1 MTYFDRYEM
10 RNGTTYVYKYNT
22 VTCKETEYELCE
34 EVKVVRRRR
43 QMYKKNSPIV
53 VDVCIK
59 DSNESVTLED
69 IPRSTLVKTPVDYF
83 SDFGLTISNLKEY
96 DVTLGEI
103 LQDTEKAVPMQYEYN
118 KLGYIVHSK
127 KLYYA
132 ANSIYPV
139 NTSLCLKD
147 GIATQSMGTFDS
159 WRDALLPYIE
169 ENPKLQLALAIAASA
184 PVLKL
189 LQYCNVMHES
199 MLFAFVGASSTAK
212 TMSMSLG
219 CSVFGK
225 PTVGDGMIDTM
236 VDTENYFFSQLA
248 KKSGVVHCVDEATL
262 ENRNDFTK
270 MIYQVSMQHERGRLN
285 GDGTPKESRKWVSTV
300 IFTGE
305 RSLLDMT
312 NGNAGLF
319 ARMIEFN
326 HVWTKDGKSADEIYK
341 IINENYGTA
350 WSPLI
355 KSLATLE
362 KSGVLNLYEENLKSL
377 ESLITTFSGVGNRI
391 LSKFAVL
398 LATVDV
404 IQDAWQMKFDKE
416 EITSLLVERYKEIV
430 KGDVVYDAYESLL
443 AHIVENGNLFPVCG
457 KNDFTCVNFDKK
469 HGIYSDY
476 KGRKCVW
483 MMSDKFEKFVADIPN
498 VNLNMLRKS
507 FKERGYIAYFDESYL
522 RKQTLGVAEVS
533 CYCIYLDYG
542 THVDEKKDKVKVNVN
557 KPKVQKKSQM
567 INLLEE
573 DVS

>member
-1 MTYFDRYEM
+1 MTYFDRYEL
-10 RNGTTYVYKYNT
+10 RNGTTFVYKYNNNT
-22 VTCKETEYELCE
+22 KSEDEYELCE
-34 EVKVVRRRR
+34 EIKVVSRRRL
-43 QMYKKNSPIV
+43 MHKKNHPIV
-53 VDVCIK
+53 VDISIDNDPDAELIV
-59 DSNESVTLED
+59 D
-69 IPRSTLVKTPVDYF
+69 IPRSVIVKSPVDYF
-83 SDFGLTISNLKEY
+83 TEYGLTISNLKEY

-103 LQDTEKAVPMQYEYN
+103 LQDTEKVVAMQYEYN
-118 KLGYIVHSK
+118 KLGYIVHNK

-132 ANSIYPV
+132 VNSIYPV

-147 GIATQSMGTFDS
+147 GIATQSMGTFES

-189 LQYCNVMHES
+189 LQYCNVMHDS
-199 MLFAFVGASSTAK
+199 MLFAYIGPSSSGK
-212 TMSMSLG
+212 TLSMSLG
-219 CSVFGK
+219 SSVFGK

-262 ENRNDFTK
+262 ENRMDFTK

-350 WSPLI
+350 WLPLV
-355 KSLATLE
+355 KCLSTLG
-362 KSGVLNLYEENLKSL
+362 KSGVFNLYEENLKCL
-377 ESLITTFSGVGNRI
+377 KSLITTFSGVGNRI

-398 LATVDV
+398 LTTVDV

-416 EITSLLVERYKEIV
+416 EITNILIERYKEIV

-443 AHIVENGNLFPVCG
+443 AHIVENGNLFPVCS

-483 MMSDKFEKFVADIPN
+483 MMWDKFEKFVADIPN

-522 RKQTLGVAEVS
+522 RKQTLGVAKVS

-542 THVDEKKDKVKVNVN
+542 TPVDEKKR
-557 KPKVQKKSQM
+557 QSQG
-567 INLLEE
+567 ER
-573 DVS
+573 